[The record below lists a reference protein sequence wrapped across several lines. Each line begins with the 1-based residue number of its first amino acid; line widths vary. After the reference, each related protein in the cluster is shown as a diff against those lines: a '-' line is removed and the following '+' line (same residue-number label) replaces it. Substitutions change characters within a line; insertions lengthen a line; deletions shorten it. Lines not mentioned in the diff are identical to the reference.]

1 MTVTGPEIN
10 IARKQTIRSN
20 FDWRSFDEWKVRI
33 PIYGRVVTYGNFV
46 VIIFNAQAHRVQ
58 MGPAVN
64 PYFVIIPVYINVAV
78 RQSGEIFDDDD
89 IAVPANLESRLFDEN
104 RAKITMILKG
114 DPDSISTADAIV
126 IAQKVFNY

>member
-1 MTVTGPEIN
+1 
-10 IARKQTIRSN
+10 
-20 FDWRSFDEWKVRI
+20 
-33 PIYGRVVTYGNFV
+33 
-46 VIIFNAQAHRVQ
+46 